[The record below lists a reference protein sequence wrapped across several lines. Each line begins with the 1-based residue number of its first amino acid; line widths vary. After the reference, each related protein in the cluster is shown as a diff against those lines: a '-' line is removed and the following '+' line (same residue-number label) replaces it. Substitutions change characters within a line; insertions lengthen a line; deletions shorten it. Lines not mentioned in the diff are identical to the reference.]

1 MSLTK
6 DELLALVRKGARNM
20 SWQEKLR
27 LTVLLS
33 LPAMVAQISSVAMQ
47 IIDAAMLGHLGTK
60 ESATVGLV
68 STTIW
73 LFGGLC
79 SAFAAGFSV
88 QVAHYVGA
96 EDLRGARNIIRQGLF
111 AGLTFSLLLTL
122 IGILI
127 APYLPVW
134 LGADESIHAGA
145 SEYFTIVAMAL
156 PVLEINMLAA
166 GSLRCSGN
174 IKVPSLLNALMCVL
188 DVIFNYLFIF
198 VLHMGTAGA
207 AYGTFLAYAITMGL
221 MLYFMSVRDPQL
233 RFALDQQTLSPTLPR
248 NGEGDHAGSLSPANK
263 PDGSPHYRGDVRRTE
278 RVFYHYIPSRM
289 TLKKAFVIGSPI
301 SLERGVMCGAQIA
314 ITGIIAP
321 LGSVA
326 IAANTFGINIESLC
340 YMPGYGIAE
349 ASTTLVGQ
357 SLGARRKDLMRSFAW
372 ISVTL
377 GMAVMAVMGILMGV
391 FAPELMQMVST
402 DASVVALGSEVLRIE
417 AWAEPMF
424 AASIVAYG
432 VFVGSGKT
440 LVPSLMNLASIWIVR
455 LTLALMLAPTMGL
468 RGVWIAMCIEL
479 CWRGAAF
486 LFRLSRRGWSN
497 ISMEE
502 AKNQTTQ
509 TEKESLIKTET
520 IYENY

>member
-1 MSLTK
+1 
-6 DELLALVRKGARNM
+6 M

-60 ESATVGLV
+60 ESAAVGLV

-111 AGLTFSLLLTL
+111 SGLVFSLLLAL
-122 IGILI
+122 IGLFI
-127 APYLPVW
+127 APHLPVW
-134 LGADESIHAGA
+134 LGADKEIHAGA
-145 SEYFTIVAMAL
+145 SEYFSIVAAAL

-174 IKVPSLLNALMCVL
+174 IKIPSFLNALMCVL

-198 VLHMGTAGA
+198 VFHMGTAGA
-207 AYGTFLAYAITMGL
+207 AYGTFLAYAITMSL
-221 MLYFMSVRDPQL
+221 MIYFMTAKDQQL
-233 RFALDQQTLSPTLPR
+233 RFSLD
-248 NGEGDHAGSLSPANK
+248 
-263 PDGSPHYRGDVRRTE
+263 TE
-278 RVFYHYIPSRM
+278 LMGKWNFTRYIPNKNTMKR
-289 TLKKAFVIGSPI
+289 AFTIGSPI

-326 IAANTFGINIESLC
+326 IAANTFGINIESVC
-340 YMPGYGIAE
+340 YMPGYGISE
-349 ASTTLVGQ
+349 AATTLVGQ
-357 SLGARRKDLMRSFAW
+357 SLGAKRKDLMRSFAW
-372 ISVTL
+372 ISVCL
-377 GMAVMAVMGILMGV
+377 GMAIMALMGILMAV
-391 FAPELMQMVST
+391 FAPEMMQMVTT
-402 DASVVALGSEVLRIE
+402 DNEVVELGAEVLRIE

-432 VFVGSGKT
+432 AFVGSGKT
-440 LVPSLMNLASIWIVR
+440 LVPSLMNLGSIWIVR
-455 LTLALMLAPTMGL
+455 LTLALLLAPSMGL
-468 RGVWIAMCIEL
+468 QGVWIAMCIEL

-486 LFRLSRRGWSN
+486 LFRLRGRSWSN

-502 AKNQTTQ
+502 AKRPTTQ
-509 TEKESLIKTET
+509 KEKEDLIITDT

>member
-1 MSLTK
+1 MNLSK

-60 ESATVGLV
+60 ESAAVGLV

-111 AGLTFSLLLTL
+111 SGLVFSLLLAL
-122 IGILI
+122 IGLFI
-127 APYLPVW
+127 APHLPVW
-134 LGADESIHAGA
+134 LGADKEIHAGA
-145 SEYFTIVAMAL
+145 SEYFSIVAAAL

-174 IKVPSLLNALMCVL
+174 IKIPSFLNALMCVL

-198 VLHMGTAGA
+198 VFHMGTAGA
-207 AYGTFLAYAITMGL
+207 AYGTFLAYAITMSL
-221 MLYFMSVRDPQL
+221 MIYFMTAKDQQL
-233 RFALDQQTLSPTLPR
+233 RFSLD
-248 NGEGDHAGSLSPANK
+248 
-263 PDGSPHYRGDVRRTE
+263 TE
-278 RVFYHYIPSRM
+278 LMGKWNFTRYIPNKNTMKR
-289 TLKKAFVIGSPI
+289 AFTIGSPI

-326 IAANTFGINIESLC
+326 IAANTFGINIESVC
-340 YMPGYGIAE
+340 YMPGYGISE
-349 ASTTLVGQ
+349 AATTLVGQ
-357 SLGARRKDLMRSFAW
+357 SLGAKRKDLMRSFAW
-372 ISVTL
+372 ISVCL
-377 GMAVMAVMGILMGV
+377 GMAIMALMGILMAV
-391 FAPELMQMVST
+391 FAPEMMQMVTT
-402 DASVVALGSEVLRIE
+402 DNGVVELGAEVLRIE

-432 VFVGSGKT
+432 AFVGSGKT
-440 LVPSLMNLASIWIVR
+440 LVPSLMNLGSIWIVR
-455 LTLALMLAPTMGL
+455 LTLALLLAPSMGL
-468 RGVWIAMCIEL
+468 QGVWIAMCIEL

-486 LFRLSRRGWSN
+486 LFRLRGRSWSD

-502 AKNQTTQ
+502 AKRPTTQ
-509 TEKESLIKTET
+509 KEKEDLIITDT

>member
-1 MSLTK
+1 
-6 DELLALVRKGARNM
+6 M
-20 SWQEKLR
+20 SWQEKLQ

-88 QVAHYVGA
+88 QVAHHVGA
-96 EDLRGARNIIRQGLF
+96 EDLKGARRVIRQGLF
-111 AGLTFSLLLTL
+111 AGLAFSLVLAL
-122 IGILI
+122 IGVLI
-127 APYLPVW
+127 APFLPVW
-134 LGADESIHAGA
+134 LGADEDIHAGA
-145 SEYFTIVAMAL
+145 SEYFTIVALAL
-156 PVLEINMLAA
+156 PVLEINMIAA

-174 IKVPSLLNALMCVL
+174 IKVPSLLNAMMCLL
-188 DVIFNYLFIF
+188 DIIFNYIFIF
-198 VLHMGTAGA
+198 ELHMGTAGA
-207 AYGTFLAYAITMGL
+207 AYGTFLGYAITMVL
-221 MLYFMSVRDPQL
+221 MLYFMAVKDRQL
-233 RFALDQQTLSPTLPR
+233 RFSQDLPTR
-248 NGEGDHAGSLSPANK
+248 WEDANSASLVQHW
-263 PDGSPHYRGDVRRTE
+263 DLHR
-278 RVFYHYIPSRM
+278 YIPTRM
-289 TLKKAFVIGSPI
+289 TLRKALVIGSPI

-314 ITGIIAP
+314 ITSIIAP

-340 YMPGYGIAE
+340 YMPGYGISE
-349 ASTTLVGQ
+349 AATTLVGQ

-372 ISVTL
+372 MSVGL
-377 GMAVMAVMGILMGV
+377 GMAIMALMGLLMGV
-391 FAPELMQMVST
+391 FAPELMQMITT
-402 DASVVALGSEVLRIE
+402 DGNVVKLGAEILRIE

-440 LVPSLMNLASIWIVR
+440 LIPSIMNLGSIWVVR
-455 LTLALMLAPTMGL
+455 LTLAVLLVPTMGL
-468 RGVWIAMCIEL
+468 QGVWIAMCVEL

-486 LFRLSRRGWSN
+486 LFRLRGRSWSN
-497 ISMEE
+497 ISIEE
-502 AKNQTTQ
+502 AKHSATLE
-509 TEKESLIKTET
+509 EKEELIRTDT
-520 IYENY
+520 IYEL

>member
-1 MSLTK
+1 MSLSK

-33 LPAMVAQISSVAMQ
+33 MPAMVAQVSSVAMQ

-60 ESATVGLV
+60 EAATVGLV

-79 SAFAAGFSV
+79 SAFAAGFTV
-88 QVAHYVGA
+88 QVAHDVGA
-96 EDLRGARNIIRQGLF
+96 EDLRGARNIVRQGLL
-111 AGLTFSLLLTL
+111 AGFVFSLLLAL

-127 APYLPVW
+127 APHLPVW
-134 LGADESIHAGA
+134 LGADEEICQGA
-145 SEYFTIVAMAL
+145 SEYFTIVALAL

-174 IKVPSLLNALMCVL
+174 IKIPSLLNAMMCLLNV
-188 DVIFNYLFIF
+188 VFNYCFLYIF
-198 VLHMGTAGA
+198 HLGTIGV
-207 AYGTFLAYAITMGL
+207 AYGTFLAYAITMVL
-221 MLYFMSVRDPQL
+221 MLYFMAVRDKQL
-233 RFALDQQTLSPTLPR
+233 CFMLDADSMGTWDFSPYLPSK
-248 NGEGDHAGSLSPANK
+248 D
-263 PDGSPHYRGDVRRTE
+263 
-278 RVFYHYIPSRM
+278 
-289 TLKKAFVIGSPI
+289 TLKKALQIGSPI
-301 SLERGVMCGAQIA
+301 SLERGAMCGAQIA

-321 LGSVA
+321 LGPVA

-340 YMPGYGIAE
+340 YMPGYGISE
-349 ASTTLVGQ
+349 AATTLVGQ

-372 ISVTL
+372 MSVGL
-377 GMAVMAVMGILMGV
+377 GMAIMGVMGLLMGV
-391 FAPELMQMVST
+391 FAPELMQMITT
-402 DASVVALGSEVLRIE
+402 DGNVVKLGAEVLRIE

-440 LVPSLMNLASIWIVR
+440 LVPSLMNLGSIWVVR
-455 LTLALMLAPTMGL
+455 LTLAVLLVPTMGL
-468 RGVWIAMCIEL
+468 VGVWIAMCVEL
-479 CWRGAAF
+479 CWRGASF
-486 LFRLSRRGWSN
+486 LIRLKGRGWSN

-502 AKNQTTQ
+502 AQRSATLG
-509 TEKESLIKTET
+509 EKEAIIRTDTS
-520 IYENY
+520 YENI

>member
-1 MSLTK
+1 MNLSK

-60 ESATVGLV
+60 ESAAVGLV

-111 AGLTFSLLLTL
+111 SGLVFSLLLAL
-122 IGILI
+122 IGLFI
-127 APYLPVW
+127 APHLPVW
-134 LGADESIHAGA
+134 LGADKEIHAGA
-145 SEYFTIVAMAL
+145 SEYFSIVAAAL

-174 IKVPSLLNALMCVL
+174 IKIPSFLNALMCVL

-198 VLHMGTAGA
+198 VFHMGTAGA
-207 AYGTFLAYAITMGL
+207 AYGTFLAYAITMSL
-221 MLYFMSVRDPQL
+221 MIYFMTAKDQQL
-233 RFALDQQTLSPTLPR
+233 RFSLD
-248 NGEGDHAGSLSPANK
+248 
-263 PDGSPHYRGDVRRTE
+263 TE
-278 RVFYHYIPSRM
+278 LMGKWNFTRYIPNKNTMKR
-289 TLKKAFVIGSPI
+289 AFTIGSPI
-301 SLERGVMCGAQIA
+301 SLMCGAQIA

-326 IAANTFGINIESLC
+326 IAANTFGINIESVC
-340 YMPGYGIAE
+340 YMPGYGISE
-349 ASTTLVGQ
+349 AATTLVGQ
-357 SLGARRKDLMRSFAW
+357 SLGAKRKDLMRSFAW
-372 ISVTL
+372 ISVCL
-377 GMAVMAVMGILMGV
+377 GMAIMALMGILMAV
-391 FAPELMQMVST
+391 FAPEMMQMVTT
-402 DASVVALGSEVLRIE
+402 DNGVVELGAEVLRIE

-432 VFVGSGKT
+432 AFVGSGKT
-440 LVPSLMNLASIWIVR
+440 LVPSLMNLGSIWIVR
-455 LTLALMLAPTMGL
+455 LTLALLLAPSMGL
-468 RGVWIAMCIEL
+468 QGVWIAMCIEL

-486 LFRLSRRGWSN
+486 LFRLRGRSWSN

-502 AKNQTTQ
+502 AKRPTTQ
-509 TEKESLIKTET
+509 KEKEDLIITDT

>member
-1 MSLTK
+1 MNLSK

-60 ESATVGLV
+60 ESAAVGLV

-111 AGLTFSLLLTL
+111 SGLVFSLLLAL
-122 IGILI
+122 IGLFI
-127 APYLPVW
+127 APHLPVW
-134 LGADESIHAGA
+134 LGADKEIHAGA
-145 SEYFTIVAMAL
+145 SEYFSIVAAAL

-174 IKVPSLLNALMCVL
+174 IKIPSFLNALMCVL

-198 VLHMGTAGA
+198 VFHMGTAGA
-207 AYGTFLAYAITMGL
+207 AYGTFLAYAITMSL
-221 MLYFMSVRDPQL
+221 MIYFMTAKDQQL
-233 RFALDQQTLSPTLPR
+233 RFSLD
-248 NGEGDHAGSLSPANK
+248 
-263 PDGSPHYRGDVRRTE
+263 TE
-278 RVFYHYIPSRM
+278 LTGKWNFTRYIPNKNTMKR
-289 TLKKAFVIGSPI
+289 AFTIGSPI

-326 IAANTFGINIESLC
+326 IAANTFGINIESVC
-340 YMPGYGIAE
+340 YMPGYGISE
-349 ASTTLVGQ
+349 AATTLVGQ
-357 SLGARRKDLMRSFAW
+357 SLGAKRKDLMRSFAW
-372 ISVTL
+372 ISVCL
-377 GMAVMAVMGILMGV
+377 GMAIMALMGILMAV
-391 FAPELMQMVST
+391 FAPEMMQMVTT
-402 DASVVALGSEVLRIE
+402 DNGVVELGAEVLRIE

-424 AASIVAYG
+424 AASIVTYG
-432 VFVGSGKT
+432 AFVGSGKT
-440 LVPSLMNLASIWIVR
+440 LVPSLMNLGSIWIVR
-455 LTLALMLAPTMGL
+455 LTLALLLAPSMGL
-468 RGVWIAMCIEL
+468 QGVWIAMCIEL

-486 LFRLSRRGWSN
+486 LFRLRGRSWSN

-502 AKNQTTQ
+502 AKHPTTLK
-509 TEKESLIKTET
+509 EKEDLIITDT

>member
-1 MSLTK
+1 
-6 DELLALVRKGARNM
+6 M

-60 ESATVGLV
+60 ESAAVGLV

-111 AGLTFSLLLTL
+111 SGLVFSLLLAL
-122 IGILI
+122 IGLFI
-127 APYLPVW
+127 APHLPVW
-134 LGADESIHAGA
+134 LGADKEIHAGA
-145 SEYFTIVAMAL
+145 SEYFSIVAAAL

-174 IKVPSLLNALMCVL
+174 IKIPSFLNALMCVL

-198 VLHMGTAGA
+198 VFHMGTAGA
-207 AYGTFLAYAITMGL
+207 AYGTFLAYAITMSL
-221 MLYFMSVRDPQL
+221 MIYFMTAKDQQL
-233 RFALDQQTLSPTLPR
+233 RFSLD
-248 NGEGDHAGSLSPANK
+248 
-263 PDGSPHYRGDVRRTE
+263 TE
-278 RVFYHYIPSRM
+278 LTGKWNFTRYIPNKNTMKR
-289 TLKKAFVIGSPI
+289 AFTIGSPI

-326 IAANTFGINIESLC
+326 IAANTFGINIESVC
-340 YMPGYGIAE
+340 YMPGYGISE
-349 ASTTLVGQ
+349 AATTLVGQ
-357 SLGARRKDLMRSFAW
+357 SLGAKRKDLMRSFAW
-372 ISVTL
+372 ISVCL
-377 GMAVMAVMGILMGV
+377 GMAIMALMGILMAV
-391 FAPELMQMVST
+391 FAPEMMQMVTT
-402 DASVVALGSEVLRIE
+402 DNGVVELGAEVLRIE

-432 VFVGSGKT
+432 AFVGSGKT
-440 LVPSLMNLASIWIVR
+440 LVPSLMNLGSIWIVR
-455 LTLALMLAPTMGL
+455 LTLALLLAPSMRL
-468 RGVWIAMCIEL
+468 QGVWIAMCIEL

-486 LFRLSRRGWSN
+486 LFRLRGRSWSN

-502 AKNQTTQ
+502 AKRPTTQ
-509 TEKESLIKTET
+509 KEKEDLIITDT

>member
-1 MSLTK
+1 
-6 DELLALVRKGARNM
+6 M

-60 ESATVGLV
+60 ESAAVGLV

-111 AGLTFSLLLTL
+111 SGLVFSLLLAL
-122 IGILI
+122 IGLFI
-127 APYLPVW
+127 APHLPVW
-134 LGADESIHAGA
+134 LGADKEIHAGA
-145 SEYFTIVAMAL
+145 SEYFSIVAAAL

-174 IKVPSLLNALMCVL
+174 IKIPSFLNALMCVL

-198 VLHMGTAGA
+198 VFHMGTAGA
-207 AYGTFLAYAITMGL
+207 AYGTFLAYAITMSL
-221 MLYFMSVRDPQL
+221 MIYFMTAKDQQL
-233 RFALDQQTLSPTLPR
+233 RFSLD
-248 NGEGDHAGSLSPANK
+248 
-263 PDGSPHYRGDVRRTE
+263 TE
-278 RVFYHYIPSRM
+278 LMGKWNFTRYIPNKNTMKR
-289 TLKKAFVIGSPI
+289 AFTIGSPI

-326 IAANTFGINIESLC
+326 IAANTFGINIESVC
-340 YMPGYGIAE
+340 YMPGYGISE
-349 ASTTLVGQ
+349 AATTLVGQ
-357 SLGARRKDLMRSFAW
+357 SLGAKRKDLMRSFAW
-372 ISVTL
+372 ISVCL
-377 GMAVMAVMGILMGV
+377 GMAIMALMGILMAV
-391 FAPELMQMVST
+391 FAPEMMQMVTT
-402 DASVVALGSEVLRIE
+402 DNGVVELGAEVLRIE

-432 VFVGSGKT
+432 AFVGSGKT
-440 LVPSLMNLASIWIVR
+440 LVPSLMNLGSIWIVR
-455 LTLALMLAPTMGL
+455 LTLALLLAPSMGL
-468 RGVWIAMCIEL
+468 QGVWIAMCIEL

-486 LFRLSRRGWSN
+486 LFRLRGRSWSN

-502 AKNQTTQ
+502 AKRPTTQ
-509 TEKESLIKTET
+509 KEKEELIITDT

>member
-1 MSLTK
+1 MNLSK
-6 DELLALVRKGARNM
+6 DELLSLVRKGARTM

-27 LTVLLS
+27 LTLLLS

-47 IIDAAMLGHLGTK
+47 IIDASMLGHLGTR

-88 QVAHYVGA
+88 QVAHHVGA
-96 EDLRGARNIIRQGLF
+96 DDLKGARNVIRQAITSGL
-111 AGLTFSLLLTL
+111 AFSILLAIT
-122 IGILI
+122 GVVI
-127 APYLPVW
+127 APHLPHW
-134 LGADESIHAGA
+134 LGAEEEICQGA
-145 SEYFTIVAMAL
+145 AEYFTIVALAL
-156 PVLEINMLAA
+156 PVLQLNNLAA

-174 IKVPSLLNALMCVL
+174 IKTPSLLNAMMCML
-188 DVIFNYLFIF
+188 DVIFNYIFIF
-198 VLHMGTAGA
+198 ILDMGTNGA
-207 AYGTFLAYAITMGL
+207 ALGTFAAYAITMACMMYTL
-221 MLYFMSVRDPQL
+221 SVKDHRL
-233 RFALDQQTLSPTLPR
+233 RFSLDTCGGRSGIGRYMP
-248 NGEGDHAGSLSPANK
+248 
-263 PDGSPHYRGDVRRTE
+263 
-278 RVFYHYIPSRM
+278 
-289 TLKKAFVIGSPI
+289 KKATLMKAFKIGSPI

-340 YMPGYGIAE
+340 YMPGYGISE
-349 ASTTLVGQ
+349 AATTLVGQ

-372 ISVTL
+372 ISMGL
-377 GMAVMAVMGILMGV
+377 GMGIMAVMGLIMGV
-391 FAPELMQMVST
+391 FAPEMMSIVT
-402 DASVVALGSEVLRIE
+402 NDANVIVLGAEVLRIE

-440 LVPSLMNLASIWIVR
+440 LVPSIMNLASIWIVR
-455 LTLALMLAPTMGL
+455 LSLALLLAPTMGL
-468 RGVWIAMCIEL
+468 RGVWIAMCAEL

-486 LFRLSRRGWSN
+486 LFKLSRRGWSN
-497 ISMEE
+497 ISSSDMPAASPEE
-502 AKNQTTQ
+502 N
-509 TEKESLIKTET
+509 EEMIKIENT
-520 IYENY
+520 I

>member
-1 MSLTK
+1 
-6 DELLALVRKGARNM
+6 M

-60 ESATVGLV
+60 ESAAVGLV

-111 AGLTFSLLLTL
+111 SGLIFSLLLAL
-122 IGILI
+122 IGLFI
-127 APYLPVW
+127 APHLPVW
-134 LGADESIHAGA
+134 LGADKEIHAGA
-145 SEYFTIVAMAL
+145 SEYFSIVAAAL

-174 IKVPSLLNALMCVL
+174 IKIPSFLNALMCVL

-198 VLHMGTAGA
+198 VFHMGTAGA
-207 AYGTFLAYAITMGL
+207 AYGTFLAYAITMSL
-221 MLYFMSVRDPQL
+221 MIYFMTAKDQQL
-233 RFALDQQTLSPTLPR
+233 RFSLD
-248 NGEGDHAGSLSPANK
+248 
-263 PDGSPHYRGDVRRTE
+263 TE
-278 RVFYHYIPSRM
+278 LMGKWNFTRYIPNKNTMKR
-289 TLKKAFVIGSPI
+289 AFTIGSPI

-326 IAANTFGINIESLC
+326 IAANTFGINIESVC
-340 YMPGYGIAE
+340 YMPGYGISE
-349 ASTTLVGQ
+349 AATTLVGQ
-357 SLGARRKDLMRSFAW
+357 SLGAKRKDLMRSFAW
-372 ISVTL
+372 ISVCL
-377 GMAVMAVMGILMGV
+377 GMAIMALMGILMAV
-391 FAPELMQMVST
+391 FAPEMMQMVTT
-402 DASVVALGSEVLRIE
+402 DNGVVELGAEVLRIE

-432 VFVGSGKT
+432 AFVGSGKT
-440 LVPSLMNLASIWIVR
+440 LVPSLMNLGSIWIVR
-455 LTLALMLAPTMGL
+455 LTLALLLAPSMGL
-468 RGVWIAMCIEL
+468 QGVWIAMCIEL

-486 LFRLSRRGWSN
+486 LFRLRGRSWSN

-502 AKNQTTQ
+502 AKHPTTQ
-509 TEKESLIKTET
+509 KEKEDLIITDT

>member
-1 MSLTK
+1 
-6 DELLALVRKGARNM
+6 M

-60 ESATVGLV
+60 ESAAVGLV

-111 AGLTFSLLLTL
+111 SGLVFSLLLAL
-122 IGILI
+122 IGLFI
-127 APYLPVW
+127 APHLPVW
-134 LGADESIHAGA
+134 LGADKEIHAGA
-145 SEYFTIVAMAL
+145 SEYFSIVAAAL
-156 PVLEINMLAA
+156 PVLEINMLAE

-174 IKVPSLLNALMCVL
+174 IKIPSFLNALMCVL

-198 VLHMGTAGA
+198 VFHMGTAGA
-207 AYGTFLAYAITMGL
+207 AYGTFLAYAITMSL
-221 MLYFMSVRDPQL
+221 MIYFMTAKDQQL
-233 RFALDQQTLSPTLPR
+233 RFSLD
-248 NGEGDHAGSLSPANK
+248 
-263 PDGSPHYRGDVRRTE
+263 TE
-278 RVFYHYIPSRM
+278 LMGKWNFTRYIPNKNTMKR
-289 TLKKAFVIGSPI
+289 AFTIGSPI

-314 ITGIIAP
+314 ITCIIAP

-326 IAANTFGINIESLC
+326 IAANTFGINIESVC
-340 YMPGYGIAE
+340 YMPGYGISE
-349 ASTTLVGQ
+349 AATTLVGQ
-357 SLGARRKDLMRSFAW
+357 SLGATRTDLMRSFAW
-372 ISVTL
+372 ISVCL
-377 GMAVMAVMGILMGV
+377 GMAIMALMGILMAV
-391 FAPELMQMVST
+391 FAPEMMQMVTT
-402 DASVVALGSEVLRIE
+402 DNGVVELGAEVLRIE

-432 VFVGSGKT
+432 AFVGSGKT
-440 LVPSLMNLASIWIVR
+440 LVPSLMNLGSIWIVR
-455 LTLALMLAPTMGL
+455 LTLALLLAPSMGL
-468 RGVWIAMCIEL
+468 QGVWIAMCIEL

-486 LFRLSRRGWSN
+486 LFRLRGRSWSD

-502 AKNQTTQ
+502 AKRPTTQ
-509 TEKESLIKTET
+509 KEKEDLIITDT

>member
-1 MSLTK
+1 
-6 DELLALVRKGARNM
+6 M

-60 ESATVGLV
+60 ESAAVGLV

-111 AGLTFSLLLTL
+111 SGLVFSLLLAL
-122 IGILI
+122 IGLFI
-127 APYLPVW
+127 APHLPVW
-134 LGADESIHAGA
+134 LGADKEIHAGA
-145 SEYFTIVAMAL
+145 SEYFSIVAAAL

-174 IKVPSLLNALMCVL
+174 IKIPSFLNALMCVL

-198 VLHMGTAGA
+198 VFHMGTAGA
-207 AYGTFLAYAITMGL
+207 AYGTFLAYAITMSL
-221 MLYFMSVRDPQL
+221 MIYFMTAKDQQL
-233 RFALDQQTLSPTLPR
+233 RFSLD
-248 NGEGDHAGSLSPANK
+248 
-263 PDGSPHYRGDVRRTE
+263 TE
-278 RVFYHYIPSRM
+278 LMGKWNFTRYIPNKNTMKR
-289 TLKKAFVIGSPI
+289 AFTIGSPI

-326 IAANTFGINIESLC
+326 IAANTFGINIESVC
-340 YMPGYGIAE
+340 YMPGYGISE
-349 ASTTLVGQ
+349 AATTLVGQ
-357 SLGARRKDLMRSFAW
+357 SLGAKRKDLMRSFAW
-372 ISVTL
+372 ISVCL
-377 GMAVMAVMGILMGV
+377 GMAIMALMGILMAV
-391 FAPELMQMVST
+391 FAPEMMQMVTT
-402 DASVVALGSEVLRIE
+402 DNGVVELGAEVLRIE

-432 VFVGSGKT
+432 AFVGSGKT
-440 LVPSLMNLASIWIVR
+440 LVPSLMNLGSIWIVR
-455 LTLALMLAPTMGL
+455 LTLALLLAPSMGL
-468 RGVWIAMCIEL
+468 QGVWIAMCIEL

-486 LFRLSRRGWSN
+486 LFRLRGRSWSN

-502 AKNQTTQ
+502 AKRPTPQK
-509 TEKESLIKTET
+509 EKEDLIITDT

>member
-1 MSLTK
+1 
-6 DELLALVRKGARNM
+6 M

-47 IIDAAMLGHLGTK
+47 IIDAAMLGHLGTR

-96 EDLRGARNIIRQGLF
+96 DDLRGARNIIRQGLF
-111 AGLTFSLLLTL
+111 AGLAFSLVLALA
-122 IGILI
+122 GILI
-127 APYLPVW
+127 APHLPSW
-134 LGADESIHAGA
+134 LGADEDIHAGA
-145 SEYFTIVAMAL
+145 SEYFTIVATAL

-174 IKVPSLLNALMCVL
+174 IKIPSFLNAMMCVL

-198 VLHMGTAGA
+198 EFHMGTAGA
-207 AYGTFLAYAITMGL
+207 AYGTFLAYAITMVL
-221 MLYFMSVRDPQL
+221 MLYFLASRDRQL
-233 RFALDQQTLSPTLPR
+233 RFALDTDLIGKWDYAR
-248 NGEGDHAGSLSPANK
+248 
-263 PDGSPHYRGDVRRTE
+263 
-278 RVFYHYIPSRM
+278 YIPSRETM
-289 TLKKAFVIGSPI
+289 KRAFTIGSPI

-321 LGSVA
+321 LGPVA

-340 YMPGYGIAE
+340 YMPGYGISE
-349 ASTTLVGQ
+349 AATTLVGQ

-372 ISVTL
+372 ISVGL
-377 GMAVMAVMGILMGV
+377 GMVIMAVMGLLMGV
-391 FAPELMQMVST
+391 FAPEMMGMITT
-402 DASVVALGSEVLRIE
+402 DMNVVELGADILRIE

-440 LVPSLMNLASIWIVR
+440 LVPSLMNLGSIWIVR
-455 LTLALMLAPTMGL
+455 LTLAVLLVPSMGL

-497 ISMEE
+497 ISMQETLHGV
-502 AKNQTTQ
+502 N
-509 TEKESLIKTET
+509 KTEEEEFILT
-520 IYENY
+520 NNIYENY

>member
-1 MSLTK
+1 MNLSK

-60 ESATVGLV
+60 ESAAVGLV

-111 AGLTFSLLLTL
+111 SGLVFSLLLAL
-122 IGILI
+122 IGLFI
-127 APYLPVW
+127 APHLPVW
-134 LGADESIHAGA
+134 LGADKEIHAGA
-145 SEYFTIVAMAL
+145 SEYFSIVAAAL

-174 IKVPSLLNALMCVL
+174 IKIPSFLNALMCVL

-198 VLHMGTAGA
+198 VFHMGTAGA
-207 AYGTFLAYAITMGL
+207 AYGTFLAYAITMSL
-221 MLYFMSVRDPQL
+221 MIYFMTAKDQQL
-233 RFALDQQTLSPTLPR
+233 RFSLD
-248 NGEGDHAGSLSPANK
+248 
-263 PDGSPHYRGDVRRTE
+263 TE
-278 RVFYHYIPSRM
+278 LTGKWNFTRYIPNKNTMKR
-289 TLKKAFVIGSPI
+289 AFTIGSPI

-326 IAANTFGINIESLC
+326 IAANTFGINIESVC
-340 YMPGYGIAE
+340 YMPGYGISE
-349 ASTTLVGQ
+349 AATTLVGQ
-357 SLGARRKDLMRSFAW
+357 SLGAKRKDLMRSFAW
-372 ISVTL
+372 ISVCL
-377 GMAVMAVMGILMGV
+377 GMAIMALMGILMAV
-391 FAPELMQMVST
+391 FAPEMMQMVTT
-402 DASVVALGSEVLRIE
+402 DNGVVELGAEVLRIE

-432 VFVGSGKT
+432 AFVGSGKT
-440 LVPSLMNLASIWIVR
+440 LVPSLMNLGSIWIVR
-455 LTLALMLAPTMGL
+455 LTLALLLAPSMGL
-468 RGVWIAMCIEL
+468 QGVWIAMCIEL

-486 LFRLSRRGWSN
+486 LFRLRGRSWSN

-502 AKNQTTQ
+502 AKHPTTQ
-509 TEKESLIKTET
+509 KEKEDLIITDT

>member
-1 MSLTK
+1 MSLSK
-6 DELLALVRKGARNM
+6 DELLTLVRKGARNM

-47 IIDAAMLGHLGTK
+47 IIDAAMLGHLGTR

-73 LFGGLC
+73 LFGGLY

-96 EDLRGARNIIRQGLF
+96 DDLRGARNIIRQGLF
-111 AGLTFSLLLTL
+111 AGLAFSLVLALA
-122 IGILI
+122 GILI
-127 APYLPVW
+127 APHLPSW
-134 LGADESIHAGA
+134 LGADEDIHAGA
-145 SEYFTIVAMAL
+145 SEYFTIVATAL

-174 IKVPSLLNALMCVL
+174 IKIPSFLNAMMCVL

-198 VLHMGTAGA
+198 EFHMGTAGA
-207 AYGTFLAYAITMGL
+207 AYGTFLAYAITMVL
-221 MLYFMSVRDPQL
+221 MLYFLASRDRQL
-233 RFALDQQTLSPTLPR
+233 RFALDTDLIGKWDYAR
-248 NGEGDHAGSLSPANK
+248 
-263 PDGSPHYRGDVRRTE
+263 
-278 RVFYHYIPSRM
+278 YIPSQETMKR
-289 TLKKAFVIGSPI
+289 AFTIGSPI

-321 LGSVA
+321 LGPVA

-340 YMPGYGIAE
+340 YMPGYGISE
-349 ASTTLVGQ
+349 AATTLVGQ

-372 ISVTL
+372 ISVGL
-377 GMAVMAVMGILMGV
+377 GMVIMAVMGLLMGV
-391 FAPELMQMVST
+391 FAPEMMGMITT
-402 DASVVALGSEVLRIE
+402 DMNVVELGADILRIE

-440 LVPSLMNLASIWIVR
+440 LVPSLMNLGSIWIVR
-455 LTLALMLAPTMGL
+455 LTLAVLLVPSMGL

-497 ISMEE
+497 ISMQETLHGV
-502 AKNQTTQ
+502 N
-509 TEKESLIKTET
+509 KTEEEEFILT
-520 IYENY
+520 NNIYENY

>member
-1 MSLTK
+1 
-6 DELLALVRKGARNM
+6 M

-60 ESATVGLV
+60 ESAAVGLV

-111 AGLTFSLLLTL
+111 SGLVFSLLLAL
-122 IGILI
+122 IGLFI
-127 APYLPVW
+127 APHLPVW
-134 LGADESIHAGA
+134 LGADKEIHAGA
-145 SEYFTIVAMAL
+145 SEYFSIVAAAL

-174 IKVPSLLNALMCVL
+174 IKIPSFLNALMCVL

-198 VLHMGTAGA
+198 VFHMGTAGA
-207 AYGTFLAYAITMGL
+207 AYGTFLAYAITMSL
-221 MLYFMSVRDPQL
+221 MIYFMTAKDQQL
-233 RFALDQQTLSPTLPR
+233 RFSLD
-248 NGEGDHAGSLSPANK
+248 
-263 PDGSPHYRGDVRRTE
+263 TE
-278 RVFYHYIPSRM
+278 LTGKWNFTRYIPNKNTMKR
-289 TLKKAFVIGSPI
+289 AFTIGSPI

-326 IAANTFGINIESLC
+326 IAANTFGINIESVC
-340 YMPGYGIAE
+340 YMPGYGISE
-349 ASTTLVGQ
+349 AATTLVGQ
-357 SLGARRKDLMRSFAW
+357 SLGAKRKDLMRSFAW
-372 ISVTL
+372 ISVCL
-377 GMAVMAVMGILMGV
+377 GMAIMALMGILMAV
-391 FAPELMQMVST
+391 FAPEMMQMVTT
-402 DASVVALGSEVLRIE
+402 DNGVVELGAEVLRIE

-432 VFVGSGKT
+432 AFVGSGKT
-440 LVPSLMNLASIWIVR
+440 LVPSLMNLGSIWIVR
-455 LTLALMLAPTMGL
+455 LTLALLLAPSMGL
-468 RGVWIAMCIEL
+468 QGVWIAMCFEL

-486 LFRLSRRGWSN
+486 LFRLRGRSWSN

-502 AKNQTTQ
+502 AKRPTTQ
-509 TEKESLIKTET
+509 KEKEDLIITDT

>member
-1 MSLTK
+1 MNLSK

-88 QVAHYVGA
+88 QVAHRVGA
-96 EDLRGARNIIRQGLF
+96 EDLVGARRIIKQGLF
-111 AGLTFSLLLTL
+111 AGLVFSFVLAL
-122 IGILI
+122 IGVLV
-127 APYLPVW
+127 APHLPVW
-134 LGADESIHAGA
+134 LGADEEIRAGA
-145 SEYFTIVAMAL
+145 SEYFTIVALAL
-156 PVLEINMLAA
+156 PVLELNMLAA
-166 GSLRCSGN
+166 GCLRCSGN
-174 IKVPSLLNALMCVL
+174 IKVPSLLNAMMCVIN
-188 DVIFNYLFIF
+188 VIFNYIFIF
-198 VLHMGTAGA
+198 IFDLGTTGA
-207 AYGTFLAYAITMGL
+207 AYGTFLAFAVSMSC
-221 MLYFMSVRDPQL
+221 MLIYMVGHDKLL
-233 RFALDQQTLSPTLPR
+233 RFSLDADRSWGLYVPKRETLS
-248 NGEGDHAGSLSPANK
+248 
-263 PDGSPHYRGDVRRTE
+263 
-278 RVFYHYIPSRM
+278 
-289 TLKKAFVIGSPI
+289 KALVIGSPI

-340 YMPGYGIAE
+340 YMPGYGFAE
-349 ASTTLVGQ
+349 AATTLVGQ

-372 ISVTL
+372 ISVGL
-377 GMAVMAVMGILMGV
+377 GMCIMAVMGVLMGV
-391 FAPELMQMVST
+391 FAPEMMELVST
-402 DASVVALGSEVLRIE
+402 DANVVKLGAEVLRIE

-440 LVPSLMNLASIWIVR
+440 LVPSLMNLGSIWLVR
-455 LTLALMLAPTMGL
+455 LTLALALVPSMGL
-468 RGVWIAMCIEL
+468 RGVWIAMCVEL
-479 CWRGAAF
+479 CWRGVMF
-486 LFRLSRRGWSN
+486 LFRLSQRGWSN
-497 ISMEE
+497 ISMKETHDG
-502 AKNQTTQ
+502 ATAA
-509 TEKESLIKTET
+509 EKEDLIITST

>member
-1 MSLTK
+1 MNLSK
-6 DELLALVRKGARNM
+6 DALLALVRKGARTM

-33 LPAMVAQISSVAMQ
+33 LPAILAQISSVAMQ

-88 QVAHYVGA
+88 QVAHRVGA
-96 EDLRGARNIIRQGLF
+96 EDLKGARNIVRQGIASVLGFCLF
-111 AGLTFSLLLTL
+111 LMAVGLA
-122 IGILI
+122 I
-127 APYLPVW
+127 APMLPRW
-134 LGADESIHAGA
+134 LGADESIWAGA
-145 SEYFTIVAMAL
+145 SEYFSIVAVAL
-156 PVLEINMLAA
+156 PVLGLNILAA

-174 IKVPSLLNALMCVL
+174 IKVPSMLNAMMCLL
-188 DVIFNYLFIF
+188 DVVMNYVFIF
-198 VLHMGTAGA
+198 IFDLGTAGA
-207 AYGTFLAYAITMGL
+207 AYGTLAAYVITMVCMMYSLAGKDK
-221 MLYFMSVRDPQL
+221 VL
-233 RFALDQQTLSPTLPR
+233 RFALDAEVGTWDFSRYIPRKETLS
-248 NGEGDHAGSLSPANK
+248 
-263 PDGSPHYRGDVRRTE
+263 
-278 RVFYHYIPSRM
+278 
-289 TLKKAFVIGSPI
+289 KAIKIGSPI

-326 IAANTFGINIESLC
+326 IAANTFGINIESIC
-340 YMPGYGIAE
+340 YMPGYGISE
-349 ASTTLVGQ
+349 AATTLVGQ
-357 SLGARRKDLMRSFAW
+357 SLGAQRKDLMRSFAW
-372 ISVTL
+372 ISMSL
-377 GMAVMAVMGILMGV
+377 GMAIMAVMGVAMWV
-391 FAPELMQMVST
+391 FAPEMMGIVTS
-402 DASVVALGSEVLRIE
+402 DAEVVQLGTEVLRIE

-440 LVPSLMNLASIWIVR
+440 LVPSIMNLASIWVVR
-455 LTLALMLAPTMGL
+455 LTLAVLLAPSMGL
-468 RGVWIAMCIEL
+468 HGVWIAMCIEL

-497 ISMEE
+497 ISMADAKSQSGQEE
-502 AKNQTTQ
+502 
-509 TEKESLIKTET
+509 
-520 IYENY
+520 

>member
-1 MSLTK
+1 MNLTK

-111 AGLTFSLLLTL
+111 AGISFSLVLTL

-127 APYLPVW
+127 APHLPAW
-134 LGADESIHAGA
+134 LGADEEIQSGA
-145 SEYFTIVAMAL
+145 SEYFTIVAVAL
-156 PVLEINMLAA
+156 PVLEVNMLAA
-166 GSLRCSGN
+166 GCLRCSGN
-174 IKVPSLLNALMCVL
+174 IKVPSLLNAMMCVL

-198 VLHMGTAGA
+198 ILDMGTAGA
-207 AYGTFLAYAITMGL
+207 AYGTFLAFAVSMSC
-221 MLYFMSVRDPQL
+221 MLYFMAVRDKQL
-233 RFALDQQTLSPTLPR
+233 RFSLDAEFIDKWDWSSYLPDKKTLSRAL
-248 NGEGDHAGSLSPANK
+248 
-263 PDGSPHYRGDVRRTE
+263 
-278 RVFYHYIPSRM
+278 
-289 TLKKAFVIGSPI
+289 VIGSPI

-349 ASTTLVGQ
+349 ATTTLVGQ

-372 ISVTL
+372 ISVGL
-377 GMAVMAVMGILMGV
+377 GMFIMAVMGVLMGV
-391 FAPELMQMVST
+391 FALEMMQMVTT
-402 DASVVALGSEVLRIE
+402 DAEVAKLGAEVLRIE

-440 LVPSLMNLASIWIVR
+440 LVPSLMNLGSIWVVR
-455 LTLALMLAPTMGL
+455 LTLSLMLAPSMGL
-468 RGVWIAMCIEL
+468 RGVWIAMCLEL

-486 LFRLSRRGWSN
+486 LFRLSRRSWSN
-497 ISMEE
+497 ISIEE
-502 AKNQTTQ
+502 VKLN
-509 TEKESLIKTET
+509 KTPEEQEDFIITNT

>member
-1 MSLTK
+1 
-6 DELLALVRKGARNM
+6 M

-60 ESATVGLV
+60 ESAAVGLV

-111 AGLTFSLLLTL
+111 SGLVFSLLLAL
-122 IGILI
+122 IGLFI
-127 APYLPVW
+127 APHLPVW
-134 LGADESIHAGA
+134 LGADKEIHAGA
-145 SEYFTIVAMAL
+145 SEYFSIVAAAL

-174 IKVPSLLNALMCVL
+174 IKIPSFLNALMCVL

-198 VLHMGTAGA
+198 VFHMGTAGA
-207 AYGTFLAYAITMGL
+207 AYGTFLAYAITMSL
-221 MLYFMSVRDPQL
+221 MIYFMTAKDQQL
-233 RFALDQQTLSPTLPR
+233 RFSLD
-248 NGEGDHAGSLSPANK
+248 
-263 PDGSPHYRGDVRRTE
+263 TE
-278 RVFYHYIPSRM
+278 LMGKWNFTRYIPNKNTMKR
-289 TLKKAFVIGSPI
+289 AFTIGSPI

-326 IAANTFGINIESLC
+326 IAANTFGINIESVC
-340 YMPGYGIAE
+340 YMPGYGISE
-349 ASTTLVGQ
+349 AATTLVGQ
-357 SLGARRKDLMRSFAW
+357 SLGAKRKDLMRSFAW
-372 ISVTL
+372 ISVCL
-377 GMAVMAVMGILMGV
+377 GMAIMALMGILMAV
-391 FAPELMQMVST
+391 FAPEMMQMVTT
-402 DASVVALGSEVLRIE
+402 DNGVVELGAEVLRIE

-432 VFVGSGKT
+432 AFVGSGKT
-440 LVPSLMNLASIWIVR
+440 LVPSLMNLGSIWIVR
-455 LTLALMLAPTMGL
+455 LTLALLLAPSMGL
-468 RGVWIAMCIEL
+468 QGVWIAMCIEL

-486 LFRLSRRGWSN
+486 LFRLRGRSWSN

-502 AKNQTTQ
+502 AKRPTTQ
-509 TEKESLIKTET
+509 KEKEDLIITDT

>member
-1 MSLTK
+1 
-6 DELLALVRKGARNM
+6 M

-60 ESATVGLV
+60 ESAAVGLV

-111 AGLTFSLLLTL
+111 SGLVFSLLLAL
-122 IGILI
+122 IGLFI
-127 APYLPVW
+127 APHLPVW
-134 LGADESIHAGA
+134 LGADKEIHAGA
-145 SEYFTIVAMAL
+145 SEYFSIVAAAL

-174 IKVPSLLNALMCVL
+174 IKIPSFLNALMCVL

-198 VLHMGTAGA
+198 VFHMGTAGA
-207 AYGTFLAYAITMGL
+207 AYGTFLAYAITMSL
-221 MLYFMSVRDPQL
+221 MIYFMTAKDQQL
-233 RFALDQQTLSPTLPR
+233 RFSLD
-248 NGEGDHAGSLSPANK
+248 
-263 PDGSPHYRGDVRRTE
+263 TE
-278 RVFYHYIPSRM
+278 LMGKWNFTRYIPNKNTMKRAL
-289 TLKKAFVIGSPI
+289 TIGSPI

-326 IAANTFGINIESLC
+326 IAANTFGINIESVC
-340 YMPGYGIAE
+340 YMPGYGISE
-349 ASTTLVGQ
+349 AATTLVGQ
-357 SLGARRKDLMRSFAW
+357 SLGAKRKDLMRSFAW
-372 ISVTL
+372 ISVCL
-377 GMAVMAVMGILMGV
+377 GMAIMALMGILMAV
-391 FAPELMQMVST
+391 FAPEMMQMVTT
-402 DASVVALGSEVLRIE
+402 DNGVVELGAEVLRIE

-432 VFVGSGKT
+432 AFVGSGKT
-440 LVPSLMNLASIWIVR
+440 LVPSLMNLGSIWIVR
-455 LTLALMLAPTMGL
+455 LTLALLLAPSMGL
-468 RGVWIAMCIEL
+468 QGVWIAMCIEL
-479 CWRGAAF
+479 CLRGAAF
-486 LFRLSRRGWSN
+486 LFRLRGRSWSN

-502 AKNQTTQ
+502 AKRPTTQ
-509 TEKESLIKTET
+509 KEKEDLIITDT

>member
-1 MSLTK
+1 MSLLK

-88 QVAHYVGA
+88 QVAHHVGA
-96 EDLRGARNIIRQGLF
+96 EDLKGARRVIRQGLF
-111 AGLTFSLLLTL
+111 AGLAFSLVLAL
-122 IGILI
+122 IGVLI
-127 APYLPVW
+127 APFLPVW
-134 LGADESIHAGA
+134 LGADEDIHAGA
-145 SEYFTIVAMAL
+145 SEYFTIVALAL
-156 PVLEINMLAA
+156 PVLEINMIAA

-174 IKVPSLLNALMCVL
+174 IKVPSLLNAMMCLL
-188 DVIFNYLFIF
+188 DIIFNYIFIF
-198 VLHMGTAGA
+198 ELHMGTAGA
-207 AYGTFLAYAITMGL
+207 AYGTFLGYAITMVL
-221 MLYFMSVRDPQL
+221 MLYFMAVKDRQL
-233 RFALDQQTLSPTLPR
+233 RFSQDLPTR
-248 NGEGDHAGSLSPANK
+248 WEDANSASLVQHW
-263 PDGSPHYRGDVRRTE
+263 DLHR
-278 RVFYHYIPSRM
+278 YIPTRM
-289 TLKKAFVIGSPI
+289 TLRKALVIGSPI

-314 ITGIIAP
+314 ITSIIAP

-340 YMPGYGIAE
+340 YMPGYGISE
-349 ASTTLVGQ
+349 AATTLVGQ

-372 ISVTL
+372 MSVGL
-377 GMAVMAVMGILMGV
+377 GMAIMALMGLLMGV
-391 FAPELMQMVST
+391 FAPELMQMITT
-402 DASVVALGSEVLRIE
+402 DGNVVKLGAEILRIE

-440 LVPSLMNLASIWIVR
+440 LIPSIMNLGSIWVVR
-455 LTLALMLAPTMGL
+455 LTLAVLLVPTMGL
-468 RGVWIAMCIEL
+468 QGVWIAMCVEL

-486 LFRLSRRGWSN
+486 LFRLRGRSWSN
-497 ISMEE
+497 ISIEE
-502 AKNQTTQ
+502 AKHSATLE
-509 TEKESLIKTET
+509 EKEELIRTDT
-520 IYENY
+520 IYEL

>member
-1 MSLTK
+1 
-6 DELLALVRKGARNM
+6 M

-27 LTVLLS
+27 LTVLLR

-60 ESATVGLV
+60 ESAAVGLV

-111 AGLTFSLLLTL
+111 SGLVFSLLLAL
-122 IGILI
+122 IGLFI
-127 APYLPVW
+127 APHLPVW
-134 LGADESIHAGA
+134 LGADKEIHAGA
-145 SEYFTIVAMAL
+145 SEYFSIVAAAL

-174 IKVPSLLNALMCVL
+174 IKIPSFLNALMCVL

-198 VLHMGTAGA
+198 VFHMGTAGA
-207 AYGTFLAYAITMGL
+207 AYGTFLAYAITMSL
-221 MLYFMSVRDPQL
+221 MIYFMTAKDQQL
-233 RFALDQQTLSPTLPR
+233 RFSLD
-248 NGEGDHAGSLSPANK
+248 
-263 PDGSPHYRGDVRRTE
+263 TE
-278 RVFYHYIPSRM
+278 LMGKWNFTRYIPNKNTMKRAL
-289 TLKKAFVIGSPI
+289 TIGSPI

-326 IAANTFGINIESLC
+326 IAANTFGINIESVC
-340 YMPGYGIAE
+340 YMPGYGISE
-349 ASTTLVGQ
+349 AATTLVGQ
-357 SLGARRKDLMRSFAW
+357 SLGAKRKDLMRSFAW
-372 ISVTL
+372 ISVCL
-377 GMAVMAVMGILMGV
+377 GMAIMALMGILMAV
-391 FAPELMQMVST
+391 FAPEMMQMVTT
-402 DASVVALGSEVLRIE
+402 DNGVVELGAEVLRIE

-432 VFVGSGKT
+432 AFVGSGKT
-440 LVPSLMNLASIWIVR
+440 LVPSLMNLGSIWIVR
-455 LTLALMLAPTMGL
+455 LTLALLLAPSMGL
-468 RGVWIAMCIEL
+468 QGVWIAMCIEL

-486 LFRLSRRGWSN
+486 LFRLRGRSWSN

-502 AKNQTTQ
+502 AKRPTTQ
-509 TEKESLIKTET
+509 KEKEDLIITDT

>member
-1 MSLTK
+1 M
-6 DELLALVRKGARNM
+6 
-20 SWQEKLR
+20 
-27 LTVLLS
+27 
-33 LPAMVAQISSVAMQ
+33 
-47 IIDAAMLGHLGTK
+47 
-60 ESATVGLV
+60 V

-111 AGLTFSLLLTL
+111 SGLVFSLLLAL
-122 IGILI
+122 IGLFI
-127 APYLPVW
+127 APHLPVW
-134 LGADESIHAGA
+134 LGADKEIHAGA
-145 SEYFTIVAMAL
+145 SEYFSIVAAAL

-174 IKVPSLLNALMCVL
+174 IKIPSFLNALMCVL

-198 VLHMGTAGA
+198 VFHMGTAGA
-207 AYGTFLAYAITMGL
+207 AYGTFLAYAITMSL
-221 MLYFMSVRDPQL
+221 MIYFMTAKDQQL
-233 RFALDQQTLSPTLPR
+233 RFSLD
-248 NGEGDHAGSLSPANK
+248 
-263 PDGSPHYRGDVRRTE
+263 TE
-278 RVFYHYIPSRM
+278 LMGKWNFTRYIPNKNTMKR
-289 TLKKAFVIGSPI
+289 AFTIGSPI

-326 IAANTFGINIESLC
+326 IAANTFGINIESVC
-340 YMPGYGIAE
+340 YMPGYGISE
-349 ASTTLVGQ
+349 AATTLVGQ
-357 SLGARRKDLMRSFAW
+357 SLGAKRKDLMRSFAW
-372 ISVTL
+372 ISVCL
-377 GMAVMAVMGILMGV
+377 GMAIMALMGILMAV
-391 FAPELMQMVST
+391 FAPEMMQMVTT
-402 DASVVALGSEVLRIE
+402 DNGVVELGAEVLRIE

-432 VFVGSGKT
+432 AFVGSGKT
-440 LVPSLMNLASIWIVR
+440 LVPSLMNLGSIWIVR
-455 LTLALMLAPTMGL
+455 LTLALLLAPSMGL
-468 RGVWIAMCIEL
+468 QGVWIAMCIEL

-486 LFRLSRRGWSN
+486 LFRLRGRSWSN

-502 AKNQTTQ
+502 AKRPTTQ
-509 TEKESLIKTET
+509 KEKEDLIITDT

>member
-1 MSLTK
+1 
-6 DELLALVRKGARNM
+6 M

-60 ESATVGLV
+60 ESAAVGLV

-111 AGLTFSLLLTL
+111 SGLVFSLLLAL
-122 IGILI
+122 IGLFI
-127 APYLPVW
+127 APHLPVW
-134 LGADESIHAGA
+134 LGADKEIHAGA
-145 SEYFTIVAMAL
+145 SEYFSIVAAAL

-174 IKVPSLLNALMCVL
+174 IKIPSFLNALMCVL
-188 DVIFNYLFIF
+188 EVIFNYLFIF
-198 VLHMGTAGA
+198 VFHMGTAGA
-207 AYGTFLAYAITMGL
+207 AYGTFLAYAITMSL
-221 MLYFMSVRDPQL
+221 MIYFMTAKDQQL
-233 RFALDQQTLSPTLPR
+233 RFSLD
-248 NGEGDHAGSLSPANK
+248 
-263 PDGSPHYRGDVRRTE
+263 TE
-278 RVFYHYIPSRM
+278 LTGKWNFTRYIPNKNTMKR
-289 TLKKAFVIGSPI
+289 AFTIGSPI

-326 IAANTFGINIESLC
+326 IAANTFGINIESVC
-340 YMPGYGIAE
+340 YMPGYGISE
-349 ASTTLVGQ
+349 AATTLVGQ
-357 SLGARRKDLMRSFAW
+357 SLGAKRKDLMRSFAW
-372 ISVTL
+372 ISVCL
-377 GMAVMAVMGILMGV
+377 GMAIMALMGILMAV
-391 FAPELMQMVST
+391 FAPEMMQMVTT
-402 DASVVALGSEVLRIE
+402 DNGVVELGAEVLRIE

-432 VFVGSGKT
+432 AFVGSGKT
-440 LVPSLMNLASIWIVR
+440 LVPSLMNLGSIWIVR
-455 LTLALMLAPTMGL
+455 LTLALLLAPSMGL
-468 RGVWIAMCIEL
+468 QGVWIAMCIEL

-486 LFRLSRRGWSN
+486 LFRLRGRSWSN

-502 AKNQTTQ
+502 AKRPTTQ
-509 TEKESLIKTET
+509 KEKEDLIITDT

>member
-1 MSLTK
+1 
-6 DELLALVRKGARNM
+6 M

-60 ESATVGLV
+60 ESAAVGLV

-111 AGLTFSLLLTL
+111 SGLVFSLLLAL
-122 IGILI
+122 IGLFI
-127 APYLPVW
+127 APHLPVW
-134 LGADESIHAGA
+134 LGADKEIHAGA
-145 SEYFTIVAMAL
+145 SEYFSIVAAAL

-174 IKVPSLLNALMCVL
+174 IKIPSFLNALMCVL

-198 VLHMGTAGA
+198 VFHMGTAGA
-207 AYGTFLAYAITMGL
+207 AYGTFLAYAITMSL
-221 MLYFMSVRDPQL
+221 MIYFMTAKDQQL
-233 RFALDQQTLSPTLPR
+233 RFSLD
-248 NGEGDHAGSLSPANK
+248 
-263 PDGSPHYRGDVRRTE
+263 TE
-278 RVFYHYIPSRM
+278 LMGKWNFTRYIPNKNTMKR
-289 TLKKAFVIGSPI
+289 AFTIGSPI

-326 IAANTFGINIESLC
+326 IAANTFGINIESVC
-340 YMPGYGIAE
+340 YMPGYGISE
-349 ASTTLVGQ
+349 AATTLVGQ
-357 SLGARRKDLMRSFAW
+357 SLGAKRKDLMRSFAW
-372 ISVTL
+372 ISVCL
-377 GMAVMAVMGILMGV
+377 GMAIMALMGILMAV
-391 FAPELMQMVST
+391 FSPEMMQMVTT
-402 DASVVALGSEVLRIE
+402 DNGVVELGAEVLRIE

-432 VFVGSGKT
+432 AFVGSGKT
-440 LVPSLMNLASIWIVR
+440 LVPSLMNLGSIWIVR
-455 LTLALMLAPTMGL
+455 LTLALLLAPSMGL
-468 RGVWIAMCIEL
+468 QGVWIAMCIEL

-486 LFRLSRRGWSN
+486 LFRLRGRSWSN

-502 AKNQTTQ
+502 AKRPTTQ
-509 TEKESLIKTET
+509 KEKEDLIITDT

>member
-1 MSLTK
+1 MSLSK
-6 DELLALVRKGARNM
+6 DELLALVRKGARDM

-88 QVAHYVGA
+88 QVAHHVGS

-111 AGLTFSLLLTL
+111 AGLAFSLLLALT
-122 IGILI
+122 GVLI
-127 APYLPVW
+127 APFLPIW
-134 LGADESIHAGA
+134 LGADEEICAGA
-145 SEYFTIVAMAL
+145 SEYFTIVALAL

-174 IKVPSLLNALMCVL
+174 IKMPSFLNAIMCVL

-198 VLHMGTAGA
+198 IFDMGTAGA
-207 AYGTFLAYAITMGL
+207 AYGTFVAYAITMVL
-221 MLYFMSVRDPQL
+221 MLYFMSVRDRQL
-233 RFALDQQTLSPTLPR
+233 RFALDTDLVGKWDFAR
-248 NGEGDHAGSLSPANK
+248 
-263 PDGSPHYRGDVRRTE
+263 
-278 RVFYHYIPSRM
+278 YIPSSD
-289 TLKKAFVIGSPI
+289 TLRKAFTIGSPI

-314 ITGIIAP
+314 ITSIIAP
-321 LGSVA
+321 LGPVA

-340 YMPGYGIAE
+340 YMPGYGISE
-349 ASTTLVGQ
+349 AATTLVGQ

-372 ISVTL
+372 MSVGL
-377 GMAVMAVMGILMGV
+377 GMAIMAVMGLLMGV
-391 FAPELMQMVST
+391 FAPEMMQMITT
-402 DASVVALGSEVLRIE
+402 DGNVVKLGAEILRIE

-432 VFVGSGKT
+432 AFVGSGKT
-440 LVPSLMNLASIWIVR
+440 LIPSIMNLGSIWVVR
-455 LTLALMLAPTMGL
+455 LTLAVLLVPSMGL
-468 RGVWIAMCIEL
+468 VGVWIAMCIEL
-479 CWRGAAF
+479 CWRGATF
-486 LFRLSRRGWSN
+486 LIRLHGRSWSN
-497 ISMEE
+497 ISIKE
-502 AKNQTTQ
+502 AKNVTT
-509 TEKESLIKTET
+509 KEEQDELIKTST
-520 IYENY
+520 IYETN

>member
-1 MSLTK
+1 
-6 DELLALVRKGARNM
+6 M

-60 ESATVGLV
+60 ESAAVGLV

-111 AGLTFSLLLTL
+111 SGLVFSLLLAL
-122 IGILI
+122 IGLFI
-127 APYLPVW
+127 APHLPVW
-134 LGADESIHAGA
+134 LGADKEIHAGA
-145 SEYFTIVAMAL
+145 SEYFSIVAAAL

-174 IKVPSLLNALMCVL
+174 IKIPSFLNALMCVL

-198 VLHMGTAGA
+198 VFHLGTAGA
-207 AYGTFLAYAITMGL
+207 AYGTFLAYAITMSL
-221 MLYFMSVRDPQL
+221 MIYFMTAKDQQL
-233 RFALDQQTLSPTLPR
+233 RFSLD
-248 NGEGDHAGSLSPANK
+248 
-263 PDGSPHYRGDVRRTE
+263 TE
-278 RVFYHYIPSRM
+278 LMGKWNFTRYIPNKNTMKR
-289 TLKKAFVIGSPI
+289 AFTIGSPI

-326 IAANTFGINIESLC
+326 IAANTFGINIESVC
-340 YMPGYGIAE
+340 YMPGYGISE
-349 ASTTLVGQ
+349 AATTLVGQ
-357 SLGARRKDLMRSFAW
+357 SLGAKRKDLMRSFAW
-372 ISVTL
+372 ISVCL
-377 GMAVMAVMGILMGV
+377 GMAIMALMGILMAV
-391 FAPELMQMVST
+391 FAPEMMQMVTT
-402 DASVVALGSEVLRIE
+402 DNGVVELGAEVLRIE

-432 VFVGSGKT
+432 AFVGSGKT
-440 LVPSLMNLASIWIVR
+440 LVPSLMNLGSIWIVR
-455 LTLALMLAPTMGL
+455 LTLALLLAPSMGL
-468 RGVWIAMCIEL
+468 QGVWIAMCIEL

-486 LFRLSRRGWSN
+486 LFRLRGRSWSN

-502 AKNQTTQ
+502 AKRPTTQ
-509 TEKESLIKTET
+509 KEKEDLIITDT

>member
-1 MSLTK
+1 
-6 DELLALVRKGARNM
+6 M

-60 ESATVGLV
+60 ESAAVGLV

-111 AGLTFSLLLTL
+111 SGLVFSLLLAL
-122 IGILI
+122 IGLFI
-127 APYLPVW
+127 APHLPVW
-134 LGADESIHAGA
+134 LGADKEIHAGA
-145 SEYFTIVAMAL
+145 SEYFSIVAAAL

-174 IKVPSLLNALMCVL
+174 IKIPSFLNALMCVL

-198 VLHMGTAGA
+198 VFHMGTAGA
-207 AYGTFLAYAITMGL
+207 AYGTFLAYAITMSL
-221 MLYFMSVRDPQL
+221 MIYFMTAKDQQL
-233 RFALDQQTLSPTLPR
+233 RFSLD
-248 NGEGDHAGSLSPANK
+248 
-263 PDGSPHYRGDVRRTE
+263 TE
-278 RVFYHYIPSRM
+278 LMGKWNFTRYIPNKNTMKR
-289 TLKKAFVIGSPI
+289 AFTIGSPI

-326 IAANTFGINIESLC
+326 IAANTFGINIESVC
-340 YMPGYGIAE
+340 YMPGYGISE
-349 ASTTLVGQ
+349 AATTLVGQ
-357 SLGARRKDLMRSFAW
+357 SLGAKRKDLMRSFAW
-372 ISVTL
+372 ISVCL
-377 GMAVMAVMGILMGV
+377 GMAIMALMGILMAV
-391 FAPELMQMVST
+391 FAPEMMQMVTT
-402 DASVVALGSEVLRIE
+402 DNGVVELGAEVLRIE

-432 VFVGSGKT
+432 AFVGSGKT
-440 LVPSLMNLASIWIVR
+440 LVPSLMNLGSIWIVR
-455 LTLALMLAPTMGL
+455 LTLALLLAPSMGL
-468 RGVWIAMCIEL
+468 QGVWIAMCIEL

-486 LFRLSRRGWSN
+486 LFRLHGRSWSN

-502 AKNQTTQ
+502 AKRPTTQ
-509 TEKESLIKTET
+509 KEKEDLIITDT